1 MSIVYFSSLP
11 LRNKQCCSLKL
22 GKRNARV
29 GLLLETKMSVTR
41 RTLLSGATAATA
53 AAGVAGFPSIIS
65 AQNKIEV
72 KVANFVGPQHAHS
85 QYLVRWGEALEKK
98 SNGRLVF
105 KHFPGSQMG
114 PAPKHFD
121 FARDGTAE
129 ISFFLH
135 GLTPGRFPLTE
146 LINLPYMTASAEVGI
161 KVLNDPELRS
171 KFLDAE
177 HRGTKVLYLF
187 THQPGNVF
195 TTKKAIRTLEDF
207 KGLRLRFASPA
218 IREYIQA
225 LGATPVGVPPTEVA
239 EQLQKGTLDGAFTDY
254 GGAGIAWK
262 LGGIVKN
269 ATELYSFVASF
280 AVVANEA
287 WFKSLAP
294 DLQAMLMESV
304 TGIEKEVGT
313 SWDSLDIPGKKAL
326 IDGGAEAFRFT
337 KQEEEKL
344 RQIGAQVTESNLKA
358 MEAKGLP
365 ARAAHAMMKTLSEK
379 HLKTSKNFWA

>member
-1 MSIVYFSSLP
+1 MSL
-11 LRNKQCCSLKL
+11 
-22 GKRNARV
+22 
-29 GLLLETKMSVTR
+29 TR
-41 RTLLSGATAATA
+41 RTLLAGTTA
-53 AAGVAGFPSIIS
+53 AAGIAGFPSIAR
-65 AQNKIEV
+65 AQQKFEV

-135 GLTPGRFPLTE
+135 GATPGRFPLTE
-146 LINLPYMTASAEVGI
+146 LINLPYLTASAEVGI

-177 HRGTKVLYLF
+177 HKGTKVLYLF
-187 THQPGNVF
+187 THQPGNVY
-195 TTKKAIRTLEDF
+195 TTKKAIRTLDDF

-262 LGGIVKN
+262 LGGIVKY

-280 AVVANEA
+280 AVVANEG
-287 WFKSLAP
+287 WFKGLPP
-294 DLQAMLMESV
+294 DLQQMIMESV
-304 TGIEKEVGT
+304 TGIEKEVGS
-313 SWDSLDIPGKKAL
+313 SWDGLDVPGKKAL
-326 IDGGAEAFRFT
+326 IDGGAEAIKLT
-337 KQEEEKL
+337 KAEDDKL
-344 RQIGAQVTESNLKA
+344 RQIGRDVAESNIKA
-358 MEAKGLP
+358 LEAKGLP
-365 ARAAHAMMKTLSEK
+365 ARAAANMMKVLGEK